1 MTPWNLIRFLL
12 NILSRI
18 SEISELAGNLTSVE
32 DIAVLLDIDVDELR
46 LELAD
51 TSSPVRKAY
60 MKARATTSL
69 MLRKQEIELARV
81 GSPLAVQLTNAY
93 LKDMLS
99 NEDL

>member
-1 MTPWNLIRFLL
+1 MPWTKTHYLL

-18 SEISELAGNLTSVE
+18 DEISELAGNLTSVE
-32 DIAVLLDIDVDELR
+32 DIAVLLDIDIDELR
-46 LELAD
+46 IELTD
-51 TSSPVRKAY
+51 PHSLVRKAY